1 MMGLMC
7 ACSQSVTRPD
17 QDNFTLQAGRSGIQ
31 PFVAALEHGLA
42 TSAESQKINPP
53 GTAEV
58 LMFWLRGSR
67 ATVVVAPVPDDRCR
81 SHATRIP
88 TYNDHE
94 YRIDLVYE
102 SKSQA
107 SREAAKRLVT
117 DSAKAAGQTLNPF
130 RECGA
135 KA

>member
-1 MMGLMC
+1 MSLMC
-7 ACSQSVTRPD
+7 ACSQSITRPD
-17 QDNFTLQAGRSGIQ
+17 QDNFMLQAGRSGIQ

-42 TSAESQKINPP
+42 TSADSRKINA
-53 GTAEV
+53 TEEV
-58 LMFWLRGSR
+58 LMFWLRGSS
-67 ATVVVAPVPDDRCR
+67 ATVVVAPVPDNRCN
-81 SHATRIP
+81 SNGPRIP

-107 SREAAKRLVT
+107 SREAAKRVVT
-117 DSAKAAGQTLNPF
+117 ESAREVGQTLTPF
-130 RECGA
+130 RECGD